1 MYYAHTK
8 EGVDKDEWQLLDDHL
23 IGVAEFAS
31 EFSAV
36 FGGSEWGCLA
46 GKFHDYG
53 KFKPDF
59 QKKLHSNSNAIVDHK
74 SIGARL
80 LSDNLGQAGKL
91 LSFCIAGHHGG
102 LPDSTH
108 RDLGESLDDILDK
121 AGPYID
127 SVPELSSTFAPEKLP
142 FTFTS
147 VFQLSFFTRMLFSAL
162 VDADFLDTERYMDP
176 EKFSKRESGPDLSV
190 LYEALNKRI
199 SKFEPD
205 TYINKLR
212 CEILDHCLES
222 AERDPGLFTLTVPT
236 GGGKTLTSMAFALK
250 HALKHGMRRVI
261 YVIPYTSIIEQN
273 ARVFKNIFPPGSVI
287 EHHSNFDDSKLK
299 DEEEISFAD
308 LKHRL
313 ACENWDAPIVVTT
326 NVQFFESLFAAKPS
340 RCRKLHNLAGSV
352 VILDEAQMLPVEYLK
367 PCMRALEELV
377 KNYNSSVVLC
387 TATQP
392 ALQKSD
398 SFVDGLEV
406 VAELAPDPDR
416 MHKEFKRTELRDKGV
431 WSLDEVAQEICGAEQ
446 GLCIVNT
453 RARAAE
459 LFSKIKDEPGAAH
472 LSALM
477 CPAHRSKVLT
487 DIRAKLVAGKPCRVV
502 STQLIE
508 AGVDVSFPVV
518 IREMAGL
525 DSIAQAAGRCNR
537 EREMPVMGQ
546 VSIFEPAEGL
556 AGHFRLA
563 AGNTQ
568 NTLLL
573 FPKDSFSPKAMHHF
587 FADTYWLKSDQLD
600 KKNVLGDLDSNKM
613 KWDFRTAAKKFRLI
627 ENEMVPVIIKYNEK
641 AEKLLRD
648 LVFAEFPAAILRK
661 LQQFTVQV
669 YTHQF
674 TALNDM
680 GAIEIVDESYA
691 VLVDESLYDFEAGLS
706 VPENISNDNFIF

>member
-1 MYYAHTK
+1 MFYAHTK
-8 EGVDKDEWQLLDDHL
+8 AGVDENEWQLLDDHL
-23 IGVAEFAS
+23 IGVAKLAS
-31 EFSAV
+31 KFSAI
-36 FGGSEWGCLA
+36 FGGSDWGELV

-59 QKKLHSNSNAIVDHK
+59 QKKLHSNSNVIVDHK

-80 LSDNLGQAGKL
+80 VSDNLGQAGKL

-199 SKFEPD
+199 SIFEPD

-273 ARVFKNIFPPGSVI
+273 AHVFKQIFPPGSVI
-287 EHHSNFDDSKLK
+287 EHHSNFDSSKLK
-299 DEEEISFAD
+299 DEEEIPSAD

-367 PCMRALEELV
+367 PCMRGLEELV
-377 KNYNSSVVLC
+377 ENYNSSVVLC

-392 ALQKSD
+392 ALQKSEN
-398 SFVDGLEV
+398 FTDGLEIA
-406 VAELAPDPDR
+406 AELAPDPDR
-416 MHKEFKRTELRDKGV
+416 MHREFKRTKLHDKGV
-431 WSLDEVAQEICGAEQ
+431 LSLDEVAQEICGKDQ

-477 CPAHRSKVLT
+477 CPAHRSEVLT
-487 DIRAKLVAGKPCRVV
+487 DIRAKLASGKPCRIV

-518 IREMAGL
+518 IRELAGL

-537 EREMPVMGQ
+537 EGELPGMGQ
-546 VSIFEPAEGL
+546 VSVFEPAEGL
-556 AGHFRLA
+556 ASHFRQA
-563 AGNTQ
+563 AGNAQ
-568 NTLLL
+568 NTLRL
-573 FPKDSFSPKAMHHF
+573 FPEDSFSPDAMYHF
-587 FADTYWLKSDQLD
+587 FADTYWLKSDKLD

-613 KWDFRTAAKKFRLI
+613 KWDFRTAARKFRLI
-627 ENEMVPVIIKYNEK
+627 ENEMVPVIVKYNDK

-648 LVFAEFPAAILRK
+648 LVFADFPAAILRK

-674 TALNDM
+674 AALNDM

-691 VLVDESLYDFEAGLS
+691 VLVDESLYDFEAGLL
-706 VPENISNDNFIF
+706 VPGDISDDNFIF

>member
-1 MYYAHTK
+1 MNYAHTK
-8 EGVDKDEWQLLDDHL
+8 EGVNEDEWQLLDDHL

-31 EFSAV
+31 GFSAV
-36 FGGSEWGCLA
+36 FGASDWGCLA

-59 QKKLHSNSNAIVDHK
+59 QKKLHSNSNAAVDHK

-80 LSDNLGQAGKL
+80 LSDRLGHAGKL

-102 LPDSTH
+102 LPDSNH
-108 RDLGESLDDILDK
+108 RNLGESLDDILEK
-121 AGPYID
+121 AEPYLNCIPEISSKLN
-127 SVPELSSTFAPEKLP
+127 SVELP
-142 FTFTS
+142 FNPTS
-147 VFQLSFFTRMLFSAL
+147 AFQLSFFTRMLFSAL
-162 VDADFLDTERYMDP
+162 VDADFLDTERFMDSK
-176 EKFSKRESGPDLSV
+176 KFAMRDAGLS
-190 LYEALNKRI
+190 LEILNENLNERI
-199 SKFEPD
+199 SKFKPD
-205 TYINKLR
+205 TDINKLR
-212 CEILDHCLES
+212 CEILDHCR
-222 AERDPGLFTLTVPT
+222 ERANLNPGLFTLTVPT

-250 HALKHGMRRVI
+250 HALKHGMRRII

-273 ARVFKNIFPPGSVI
+273 ARVFKDIFPPGSVI

-299 DEEEISFAD
+299 DEDEIPFAG

-367 PCMRALEELV
+367 PCMRVLEELAT
-377 KNYNSSVVLC
+377 NYNSSVVLC

-392 ALQKSD
+392 ALQKSE
-398 SFVDGLEV
+398 SFTDGLEID
-406 VAELAPDPDR
+406 AELAPDPDR
-416 MHKEFKRTELRDKGV
+416 MHKKFKRTELQDKGV
-431 WSLDEVAQEICGAEQ
+431 LSLDEVAQEICGAEQ

-477 CPAHRSKVLT
+477 CPAHRSEVLA
-487 DIRAKLVAGKPCRVV
+487 DIRTQLASGKPCRIV

-518 IREMAGL
+518 LRELAGL

-537 EREMPVMGQ
+537 EGELAGMGQ
-546 VSIFEPAEGL
+546 VSVFEPAEGL
-556 AGHFRLA
+556 SGPFRQA
-563 AGNTQ
+563 AANAQ
-568 NTLLL
+568 NTLRLH
-573 FPKDSFSPKAMHHF
+573 PDDSSSPQAMHHF

-600 KKNVLGDLDSNKM
+600 KKNVLEDLNSPHGQ
-613 KWDFRTAAKKFRLI
+613 WDFCTAAKKFRLI
-627 ENEMVPVIIKYNEK
+627 ENEMVPIIIKFNDK

-674 TALNDM
+674 AALNDL

-706 VPENISNDNFIF
+706 VPENISNDNFIV